1 MSQAAELEGQGRGW
15 GTRLGFYLA
24 AIGSAFGLGN
34 LWRFPYVV
42 SENGGGAFVLLYIGL
57 VFLLGLPLLVAE
69 LLLGKTSRSG
79 LWLALESLASGKD
92 SSGAARRPL
101 NWVTHFAPVVL
112 LICVLVLAYYAV
124 ISGWVLHFFM
134 QFLVP
139 FFSAQSLDPQRSLEI
154 LMNNGWLQ
162 AALASVHLL
171 VVAVIVARDVEE
183 GIERW
188 LGFMMPVF
196 VLLLFILAAKSLSL
210 ESAPEALRFLFY
222 PDFSQ
227 LSFSSLGQAVGH
239 LFFTLSVGF
248 GTMVTFGSYLQKRS
262 YVPIAGFRVATLDSM
277 ISLFA
282 GVLIFPLVLVT
293 VSVATGPEL
302 LFQTVP
308 NLFLRIQG
316 GHLFGLGFFICL
328 YLAALGASIGLL
340 ETIVANLRDKL
351 KWSRPFSAMVA
362 ALLCW
367 LLALLP
373 ALSSTLFKGFRFRGQ
388 GLLEVLD
395 GLLINWMLPVTAL
408 IVSQLIYY
416 RLERK
421 KLESE
426 FIDPESLSSVKLY
439 SHWMFVLRYVA
450 PTVIGL
456 ALLLQVWGLW
466 VD

>member
-1 MSQAAELEGQGRGW
+1 MSSSAASPSRGW

-42 SENGGGAFVLLYIGL
+42 AENGGGAFVLLYVGL

-79 LWLALESLASGKD
+79 LWLALESLASDKD
-92 SSGAARRPL
+92 SGGNLRPRL
-101 NWVTHFAPVVL
+101 SWVTHFAPVVL

-139 FFSAQSLDPQRSLEI
+139 LFSAQSLEPQRSLDI
-154 LMNNGWLQ
+154 LLNNGWLQ

-171 VVAVIVARDVEE
+171 VVGIIVANDVEE

-188 LGFMMPVF
+188 LGYMMPLF
-196 VLLLFILAAKSLSL
+196 VLLLLILAVKSLSL

-227 LSFSSLGQAVGH
+227 LTFSSLGHAVGH

-248 GTMVTFGSYLQKRS
+248 GTMVTFGSYLQERS
-262 YVPIAGFRVATLDSM
+262 YIPMAGFRVATLDSM

-282 GVLIFPLVLVT
+282 GILIFPLVLITISAV
-293 VSVATGPEL
+293 TGPLL

-308 NLFLRIQG
+308 SFFSQIPG
-316 GHLFGLGFFICL
+316 GHLFGLGFFLCL

-351 KWSRPFSAMVA
+351 KWSRLQSAVVA
-362 ALLCW
+362 ASTCW
-367 LLALLP
+367 ILALLP
-373 ALSSTLFKGFRFRGQ
+373 ALSSTVFKGVRLGER
-388 GLLEVLD
+388 GLLEILD
-395 GLLINWMLPVTAL
+395 GLLIHWMLPITAL
-408 IVSQLIYY
+408 VVSQLIYY
-416 RLERK
+416 RLERQK
-421 KLESE
+421 MSSE

-450 PTVIGL
+450 PTVIIA
-456 ALLLQVWGLW
+456 ALLLQVWGLFF
-466 VD
+466 